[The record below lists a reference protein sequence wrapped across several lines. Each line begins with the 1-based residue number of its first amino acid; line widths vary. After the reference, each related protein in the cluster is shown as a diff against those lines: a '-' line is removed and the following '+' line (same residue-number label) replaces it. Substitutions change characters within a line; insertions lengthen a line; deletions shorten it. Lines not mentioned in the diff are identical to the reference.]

1 MNKYLEILQMFVGQG
16 DLRPAMTAPNIGN
29 EYASATDAHALVFF
43 DKNLLPE
50 NTVFKTDFGE
60 KLKYPD
66 IQRFIELKDICN
78 NRLDLQKVNDVIS
91 KCPLIEDFDEEE
103 KEDTCNECDG
113 SGEVTYTYED
123 SKYKDHEL
131 DGECPICDGYG
142 KCTQTI
148 EKPNGR
154 MVKNNEYYLQC
165 GISYLSIFMI
175 EKLLKVQQI
184 IGGDISIVN
193 QTYPNKEILF
203 KVGNVKVLIMPLMRD
218 EISEYYCLGNI
229 A

>member
-1 MNKYLEILQMFVGQG
+1 MNKYLEILQMFVGQD
-16 DLRPAMTAPNIGN
+16 DLRPAMTVPNIGN

-50 NTVFKTDFGE
+50 KTVFKTDFGE

-66 IQRFIELKDICN
+66 IQRFVELEEICN

-91 KCPLIEDFDEEE
+91 KCPLIEDYDEEE

-131 DGECPICDGYG
+131 DGECPICEGFG

-148 EKPNGR
+148 EKPNGK

-165 GISYLSIFMI
+165 EISYLPVFMI

-203 KVGNVKVLIMPLMRD
+203 KVGNIKVLIMPLMRD
-218 EISEYYCLGNI
+218 EVSEYCLGNI

>member
-1 MNKYLEILQMFVGQG
+1 MNKYLEILQMFVGQD
-16 DLRPAMTAPNIGN
+16 DLRPAMTVPNIGN

-43 DKNLLPE
+43 DKSLLPE
-50 NTVFKTDFGE
+50 NTVFETDFGE

-66 IQRFIELKDICN
+66 IQRFIELEDICN
-78 NRLDLQKVNDVIS
+78 NRLDLQKVNDIIS

-131 DGECPICDGYG
+131 DGECPICEGFG

-148 EKPNGR
+148 EKPNGK

-165 GISYLSIFMI
+165 GISYLSVFMI

-203 KVGNVKVLIMPLMRD
+203 KVGDIKVLIMPLMRD
-218 EISEYYCLGNI
+218 EVSEYCLGNI

>member
-1 MNKYLEILQMFVGQG
+1 MIKYLEILQMFVGQD
-16 DLRPAMTAPNIGN
+16 DLRPAMTVPNIGN

-50 NTVFKTDFGE
+50 NTVFETDFGE

-66 IQRFIELKDICN
+66 IQRFIELEDICN

-218 EISEYYCLGNI
+218 EVSEYCLGNI

>member
-1 MNKYLEILQMFVGQG
+1 MFVGQD
-16 DLRPAMTAPNIGN
+16 DLRPAMTVPNIGN

-43 DKNLLPE
+43 DKSLLPE

-66 IQRFIELKDICN
+66 IQRFVEMEEICN
-78 NRLDLQKVNDVIS
+78 NILDLEKVNSVIS
-91 KCPLIEDFDEEE
+91 KCPLIEDYDEEE
-103 KEDTCNECDG
+103 KEDTCDECDG

-131 DGECPICDGYG
+131 DGECPICDGVG

-148 EKPNGR
+148 EKPNGKI
-154 MVKNNEYYLQC
+154 VKNNEYYLQC
-165 GISYLSIFMI
+165 GISYLSVFWV
-175 EKLLKVQQI
+175 EKLLKVQSI

-203 KVGNVKVLIMPLMRD
+203 KVGNVKILIMPLMRD
-218 EISEYYCLGNI
+218 EVSEYCLGNI

>member
-1 MNKYLEILQMFVGQG
+1 MNKYLEILQMFVGQD
-16 DLRPAMTAPNIGN
+16 DLRPAMTVPNIGN

-50 NTVFKTDFGE
+50 NTVFETNFGE

-66 IQRFIELKDICN
+66 IQRFIELEDICN

-142 KCTQTI
+142 KFTQTI

-218 EISEYYCLGNI
+218 EVSEYCLGNI

>member
-1 MNKYLEILQMFVGQG
+1 MNKYLEILQMFVGQD
-16 DLRPAMTAPNIGN
+16 DLRPAMTVPNIGN

-43 DKNLLPE
+43 DKSLLPE
-50 NTVFKTDFGE
+50 NTVFETDFGE

-66 IQRFIELKDICN
+66 IQRFIELEDICN
-78 NRLDLQKVNDVIS
+78 NRLDLQKVNDIIS

-131 DGECPICDGYG
+131 DGECPICEGFG

-148 EKPNGR
+148 EKPNGK

-165 GISYLSIFMI
+165 GISYLSVFMI

-184 IGGDISIVN
+184 IGGDISIIN

-203 KVGNVKVLIMPLMRD
+203 KVGDIKVLIMPLMRD
-218 EISEYYCLGNI
+218 EVSEYCLGNI

>member
-1 MNKYLEILQMFVGQG
+1 MNKYLEILQMFVSQD
-16 DLRPAMTAPNIGN
+16 DLRPAMTVPNIGN
-29 EYASATDAHALVFF
+29 EFASSTDAHALVFF

-50 NTVFKTDFGE
+50 NTVFETDFGE

-66 IQRFIELKDICN
+66 IQRFIEMKANCN
-78 NRLDLQKVNDVIS
+78 TILDVEKINEVIS
-91 KCPLIEDFDEEE
+91 KCPLIEDTDEEE

-131 DGECPICDGYG
+131 DGECPICEGLG
-142 KCTQTI
+142 KCTKTI
-148 EKPNGR
+148 EKPNGK

-165 GISYLSIFMI
+165 GISYLSVFLI

-203 KVGNVKVLIMPLMRD
+203 KVSNVNVLIMPLMRD
-218 EISEYYCLGNI
+218 EVSEYCLGNI